1 MFPSV
6 LLVGAHPHSSSSQVL
21 QAGTAQA
28 KTLNKAA
35 YFFSVSPEDRVVHL
49 NFIPKADLSKTFNA
63 KTWIAAVSAIVGGK
77 GGGKDDGAQ
86 GVGSEVARVDE
97 AIKEAEK
104 VYNERQ

>member
-1 MFPSV
+1 MLKSK
-6 LLVGAHPHSSSSQVL
+6 VL

-28 KTLNKAA
+28 KTLNKAV

-49 NFIPKADLSKTFNA
+49 NFVPKADLSKTFTA

-97 AIKEAEK
+97 AITEAEK

>member
-1 MFPSV
+1 M
-6 LLVGAHPHSSSSQVL
+6 
-21 QAGTAQA
+21 
-28 KTLNKAA
+28 
-35 YFFSVSPEDRVVHL
+35 HL
-49 NFIPKADLSKTFNA
+49 NFVPKADLTKSFTA

-86 GVGSEVARVDE
+86 GVGSEVARVEE